1 MPQLTWEWRAK
12 LCKIR
17 SQVVQFSLRC
27 SYFWRRGNKSNGS
40 NINQIYITDTAY
52 CIRDDL
58 KFNICRGYSVFRG
71 IPFFSLSLILV
82 CLFGWFLFVLLCFF
96 FFFSLLVFLFF
107 FFCVFIVPTFKAIMS
122 LNFLLIGLFLTLY
135 YRKPFQTWHSV
146 S

>member
-27 SYFWRRGNKSNGS
+27 SYFWPRRQQKQRQRQHHHQP
-40 NINQIYITDTAY
+40 NIHNRY
-52 CIRDDL
+52 CILHPWWSQIQHLPR
-58 KFNICRGYSVFRG
+58 IFRFTRNSRS
-71 IPFFSLSLILV
+71 FFLSHSFSV
-82 CLFGWFLFVLLCFF
+82 CLFGCFLFVILV
-96 FFFSLLVFLFF
+96 FSLSFYLGFF
-107 FFCVFIVPTFKAIMS
+107 YVFIVPTFKAIMS

-135 YRKPFQTWHSV
+135 YRKPFQTSHSV